1 VTAEENKKGQTL
13 IQTDEAMVD
22 PVSHTLH
29 DNPLR
34 VSYPDSQ
41 GSKRLGD
48 LSFSLPIGGE
58 NYLLNPSEQ

>member
-1 VTAEENKKGQTL
+1 M